1 MKNPSH
7 LNQKGE
13 AHMVDIS
20 EKERTKRK
28 ALAEG
33 FVKAKKSTIEIIR
46 QGNLDKGDLFGTA
59 RIAGIMAAKKTS
71 DLIPL
76 CHILSI
82 SSINIDITIIKNN
95 IHISCE
101 VINKGKTVVEME
113 ALTAVSVSCLTIYDM
128 IKGIDR
134 EATISQIKLTNKSG
148 GKSGE
153 WSRNKS

>member
-33 FVKAKKSTIEIIR
+33 FVKVKKSTIEIIR

-71 DLIPL
+71 DLIPQNPYTL
-76 CHILSI
+76 LSSLLIFLLDPLLHLHMLDRHIHYSFHLGHLI
-82 SSINIDITIIKNN
+82 YHTIP
-95 IHISCE
+95 IHQHHNRI
-101 VINKGKTVVEME
+101 
-113 ALTAVSVSCLTIYDM
+113 
-128 IKGIDR
+128 
-134 EATISQIKLTNKSG
+134 
-148 GKSGE
+148 
-153 WSRNKS
+153 